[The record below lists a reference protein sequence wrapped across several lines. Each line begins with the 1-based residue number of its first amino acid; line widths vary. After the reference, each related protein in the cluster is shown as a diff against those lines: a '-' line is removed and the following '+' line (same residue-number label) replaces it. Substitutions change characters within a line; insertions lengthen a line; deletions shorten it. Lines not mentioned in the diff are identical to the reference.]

1 MRIGDTRRGV
11 IGWALAFGLAGAALP
26 AMAHHSFDAEYD
38 DSKITTLTGIV
49 TNVEWINPHAFI
61 TISFKDE
68 SGATKEFKV
77 ELGPP
82 YALTR
87 GGWKRDTVKIGDKI
101 TMQDT
106 ALAKNGSNRA
116 GSTQNTFLI
125 RANGQKL
132 PMR

>member
-1 MRIGDTRRGV
+1 MKLTTTGSLL
-11 IGWALAFGLAGAALP
+11 ALAFLAFTMKPAL
-26 AMAHHSFDAEYD
+26 AHHSFDAEYD
-38 DSKITTLTGIV
+38 ASRTATLTGIV
-49 TNVEWINPHAFI
+49 TKVDWINPHAFI
-61 TISFKDE
+61 SVTFKDE
-68 SGATKEFKV
+68 RGAARNFTV

-106 ALAKNGSNRA
+106 ALAKDGSDRA
-116 GSTQNTFLI
+116 GSTQNTFLVLSS
-125 RANGQKL
+125 GQKL

>member
-1 MRIGDTRRGV
+1 MTTAGSLLACACLV
-11 IGWALAFGLAGAALP
+11 LAMKPAL
-26 AMAHHSFDAEYD
+26 AHHSFDAEYD
-38 DSKITTLTGIV
+38 ASRTATLTGIV
-49 TNVEWINPHAFI
+49 TKVDWINPHAFI
-61 TISFKDE
+61 SITFKDE
-68 SGATKEFKV
+68 SGATKNFTV

-106 ALAKNGSNRA
+106 ALAKDGSDRA
-116 GSTQNTFLI
+116 GSTQNTFLVLSS
-125 RANGQKL
+125 GQKL

>member
-1 MRIGDTRRGV
+1 MKLTVTRSLL
-11 IGWALAFGLAGAALP
+11 ALAYVALTMGP
-26 AMAHHSFDAEYD
+26 VLAHHSFDAEYD
-38 DSKITTLTGIV
+38 STKIATLTGIV
-49 TNVEWINPHAFI
+49 TKVDWINPHAFI
-61 TISFKDE
+61 SITFKDE
-68 SGATKEFKV
+68 SGASRNFTV

-106 ALAKNGSNRA
+106 ALAKDGSDRA
-116 GSTQNTFLI
+116 GSTQNTFLVLST
-125 RANGQKL
+125 GQKL

>member
-1 MRIGDTRRGV
+1 MKLTIMGS
-11 IGWALAFGLAGAALP
+11 ILALAFLALTMKP
-26 AMAHHSFDAEYD
+26 ILAHHSFDAEYD
-38 DSKITTLTGIV
+38 ASKATTLTGIV
-49 TNVEWINPHAFI
+49 TKVDWINPHAFI
-61 TISFKDE
+61 SVTFKDE
-68 SGATKEFKV
+68 RGAARNFTV

-106 ALAKNGSNRA
+106 ALAKDGSDRA
-116 GSTQNTFLI
+116 GSTQNTFLVLSS
-125 RANGQKL
+125 GQKL